1 MLQHRPQRKAKVF
14 KYSVHTCS
22 PLASSNGVSLSI
34 HLPKAYSFV
43 LSVRLC
49 TKSHDNALLCA
60 TSVFSVSLWVVKSE
74 QKKTTETQRTQ
85 RLHRE
90 FSGQELLVQSLA
102 KQLCQT
108 TPTVTSW
115 IRPAFQRSSRSSRV
129 FSHERRASCQT
140 RIRKIQL
147 AASFSRPPEA
157 LPLQL

>member
-60 TSVFSVSLWVVKSE
+60 TSVFCVLRWLINS
-74 QKKTTETQRTQ
+74 KKKPTTEQQRTQ

-90 FSGQELLVQSLA
+90 FSGQELLVQSLSVPF
-102 KQLCQT
+102 CG
-108 TPTVTSW
+108 
-115 IRPAFQRSSRSSRV
+115 
-129 FSHERRASCQT
+129 
-140 RIRKIQL
+140 
-147 AASFSRPPEA
+147 
-157 LPLQL
+157 